1 METRQPELVL
11 DIGTHKV
18 LALAV
23 EPRDEG
29 IAVLASAFLRHPE
42 RSMRDG
48 QVHDV
53 AAVARTVRR
62 AVEHVSRAVGVEFAG
77 AHIAAAGRALKTARG
92 GAERSE
98 PQPVLITPALADML
112 EWEAVADAQR
122 QLLESLPAAEREKG
136 FYCIA
141 HAVVESRLDGDVIGS
156 LANQRGRVFSVEVL
170 ATFLPAVV
178 VDSLEAVL
186 AEAGLEMRSLTLEP
200 VAALEAVIPP
210 TMRHLNLAL
219 VDIGAGTSDI
229 ALTGGGTIRAFAM
242 VPRGGDA
249 ITEAVSEAYL
259 LDFPVAELAKRTAS
273 AGNVAAVENVLGE
286 TVQIGPRELE
296 AAARQTTQ
304 RLAEDIAAAMRAW
317 TEERTPDA
325 LLLVGGGSHTPG
337 LPQALARCLGL
348 DERRVAV
355 RDRRAVRAAVGEEQ
369 LAGADVVTA
378 LGIALRA
385 MRGKGM
391 PPVRVRVNNRPVSL
405 FQPERCTVREAV
417 RIAGV
422 PPAQLT
428 GRPGPGITVTLNGVV
443 TPLPGQRGEP
453 AAVFVN
459 GEPATLDT
467 RLRNQDHVTLKLPAP
482 GAPARVSVGELAR
495 RWLAQRR
502 RSEEPVPHIWL
513 NGVRRPVPLRLLRN
527 GRLAHPGEIVADRD
541 VIEIRFV
548 ALASELLEALRIPE
562 LFALPLDDA
571 ADNAAPGETATPA
584 APPPPHPA
592 ERAVAAGAL
601 PLGRCTVNGRAVDLA
616 PLAALWRNGRP
627 ARPTDPVQDGDVWEV
642 RDNGD
647 ATVARV
653 LELAGEPL
661 EKTLTITLNGEP
673 TTLSLPVDVRLN
685 GRPAA
690 PEDRVRDGD
699 RIETSAAAAAE
710 LYQILPFAGVSP
722 DQADGRLVLLVRG
735 RAAGFTT
742 PVSDGDDVVIRYE
755 P

>member
-1 METRQPELVL
+1 LAGAPNPGRTGAARLSPKDEPGVETRQPELVL

-273 AGNVAAVENVLGE
+273 AGTWPPWKTCWGKRSKSARASWKPPHGRRRSGWPK
-286 TVQIGPRELE
+286 TSPRPCAPGPKSERPTRCCWWE
-296 AAARQTTQ
+296 AAAIRP
-304 RLAEDIAAAMRAW
+304 A
-317 TEERTPDA
+317 
-325 LLLVGGGSHTPG
+325 
-337 LPQALARCLGL
+337 C
-348 DERRVAV
+348 RR
-355 RDRRAVRAAVGEEQ
+355 RWRAASGWMN
-369 LAGADVVTA
+369 GASPCGTGGPCGPPWA
-378 LGIALRA
+378 KSSW
-385 MRGKGM
+385 RG
-391 PPVRVRVNNRPVSL
+391 
-405 FQPERCTVREAV
+405 
-417 RIAGV
+417 
-422 PPAQLT
+422 
-428 GRPGPGITVTLNGVV
+428 
-443 TPLPGQRGEP
+443 
-453 AAVFVN
+453 
-459 GEPATLDT
+459 
-467 RLRNQDHVTLKLPAP
+467 
-482 GAPARVSVGELAR
+482 
-495 RWLAQRR
+495 
-502 RSEEPVPHIWL
+502 
-513 NGVRRPVPLRLLRN
+513 
-527 GRLAHPGEIVADRD
+527 
-541 VIEIRFV
+541 
-548 ALASELLEALRIPE
+548 
-562 LFALPLDDA
+562 
-571 ADNAAPGETATPA
+571 
-584 APPPPHPA
+584 
-592 ERAVAAGAL
+592 
-601 PLGRCTVNGRAVDLA
+601 
-616 PLAALWRNGRP
+616 
-627 ARPTDPVQDGDVWEV
+627 PT
-642 RDNGD
+642 
-647 ATVARV
+647 
-653 LELAGEPL
+653 
-661 EKTLTITLNGEP
+661 
-673 TTLSLPVDVRLN
+673 
-685 GRPAA
+685 
-690 PEDRVRDGD
+690 
-699 RIETSAAAAAE
+699 
-710 LYQILPFAGVSP
+710 
-722 DQADGRLVLLVRG
+722 
-735 RAAGFTT
+735 
-742 PVSDGDDVVIRYE
+742 
-755 P
+755 